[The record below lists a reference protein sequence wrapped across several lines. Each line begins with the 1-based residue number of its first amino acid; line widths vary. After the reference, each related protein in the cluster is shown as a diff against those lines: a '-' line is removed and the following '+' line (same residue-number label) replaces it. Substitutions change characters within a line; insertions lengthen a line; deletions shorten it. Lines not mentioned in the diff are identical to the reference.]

1 MRIRWSS
8 FQPITDQE
16 RVPQL
21 EIRSY
26 QRSIPRA
33 LPIPAHTLPVL
44 STSKM
49 AAICNVPVAL
59 RATAKRTVAKRGMSV
74 KAAAG
79 PQHWLPGT
87 EPPAY
92 LDGTM
97 AGDYGFDPLRL
108 GQNPETLPYLQEAE
122 LMNGRWA
129 MHATAGILFT
139 DAVGLP
145 KFWEAGEA
153 ALGDWDIKTLVA
165 IQVVVMGFLEAA
177 RIRGFMATGESGVV
191 GNFPFDP
198 TGQDSPAMKVKEIKN
213 GRLAMM
219 SFLGMVSQ
227 YAVTGTSPLE
237 GLKAHM
243 ANPTQVN
250 IFTSSVGNEFV
261 AAIIFCS
268 IAPCYFVLQEQISDG
283 SDDEFRPIP
292 W

>member
-1 MRIRWSS
+1 MACIASS
-8 FQPITDQE
+8 FAGS
-16 RVPQL
+16 VA
-21 EIRSY
+21 
-26 QRSIPRA
+26 A
-33 LPIPAHTLPVL
+33 LKAPT
-44 STSKM
+44 
-49 AAICNVPVAL
+49 AARKAASARGSVRNV
-59 RATAKRTVAKRGMSV
+59 TV
-74 KAAAG
+74 KAG
-79 PQHWLPGT
+79 LGSSHWLPGT

-92 LDGTM
+92 LDGNM

-108 GQNPETLPYLQEAE
+108 GANPETLPYLQEAE

-145 KFWEAGEA
+145 KFWEAGEVA
-153 ALGDWDIKTLVA
+153 IADSGFDLKTL
-165 IQVVVMGFLEAA
+165 IGFQIIIMGFLEAA
-177 RIRGFMATGESGVV
+177 RTRGFMATGESGVV

-227 YAVTGTSPLE
+227 YAVTGTSPIE

-243 ANPTQVN
+243 ANPTGVN
-250 IFTSSVGNEFV
+250 IFTSAVGNEVV
-261 AAIIFCS
+261 AAIIFAS
-268 IAPCYFVLQEQISDG
+268 IAPVYFVLQEQISDG